1 MSEQSISNRVLAAGN
16 EPLRHLGPLRGIFL
30 GCQVSSPASFR
41 QSTNDVKRAIELDLL
56 PLSDPTGE
64 NRKESVIDQMDL
76 GIEISVAAGHDMKRY
91 SQRGTPL
98 SEDQLSATHLY
109 SQETDAERNIAS
121 VYSLLNAALRSED
134 RNKVKAFKNFIWLY
148 MTALR
153 LCPKTE
159 SKVLHRGVRAD
170 LSAQYEKDRIVT
182 WHQFS
187 SCTTAV
193 EVLENPMFLG
203 TSGART
209 ILSVELKN
217 NSSARDISS
226 FSSMQENEVMLPP
239 NTRVQVVFKTLLKYK
254 FGSLAEIF
262 CVCRW

>member
-98 SEDQLSATHLY
+98 SEDQLSAIHLY
-109 SQETDAERNIAS
+109 SQETDAERNADS

-134 RNKVKAFKNFIWLY
+134 RSKVKVFKNFIWLL

-153 LCPKTE
+153 LCPKPE

-170 LSAQYEKDRIVT
+170 LSAQYEDNRIIT
-182 WHQFS
+182 WFQIS
-187 SCTTAV
+187 SCTSTID
-193 EVLENPMFLG
+193 VLENPIFLG
-203 TSGART
+203 KTGDRCIFSIELSDNTRAR
-209 ILSVELKN
+209 V
-217 NSSARDISS
+217 ISP
-226 FSSMQENEVMLPP
+226 FSSYQENEVVLPP
-239 NTRVQVVFKTLLKYK
+239 NTRLQVALWV
-254 FGSLAEIF
+254 
-262 CVCRW
+262 

>member
-1 MSEQSISNRVLAAGN
+1 MSEQSISNRILGAGK
-16 EPLRHLGPLRGIFL
+16 ESLRHLGPLLGIFA
-30 GCQVSSPASFR
+30 GCQLSSPPTFR
-41 QSTNDVKRAIELDLL
+41 QSTDDIKRAIELDIL
-56 PLSDPTGE
+56 PLSDVPGE
-64 NRKESVIDQMDL
+64 DRRESVLKQLDG
-76 GIEISVAAGHDMKRY
+76 GIRIAAAAAQDMKHFSHRD
-91 SQRGTPL
+91 TPL
-98 SEDQLSATHLY
+98 SEDQLAASHLY

-153 LCPKTE
+153 LSPKTE

-209 ILSVELKN
+209 ILSVELKS
-217 NSSARDISS
+217 NSSARDVSS

-239 NTRVQVVFKTLLKYK
+239 NTRVQVMFKFFIKYNC
-254 FGSLAEIF
+254 GSLAEIC
-262 CVCRW
+262 CVRRW